1 MKNLKQLVTRNYY
14 PLMYL
19 LIAGSFL
26 GLTAELVLTEHWD
39 GIQLVGLLA
48 SIIGL
53 VLAVVALFAAPRMRQ
68 ALAVLFVVL
77 SISGIIGTIEHNE
90 ARSGEEASAPV
101 IVAATAGSSRE
112 LPAAQQ
118 QEGEE
123 NEAREGRGER
133 GEREGEAAPPLAPM
147 SLAGM
152 SIIAAVTLIADDRNR
167 QKAG

>member
-1 MKNLKQLVTRNYY
+1 MKSLKQLVTRNYY

-26 GLTAELVLTEHWD
+26 GFTAELVLTGHWN
-39 GIQLVGLLA
+39 GIQLVGLA
-48 SIIGL
+48 AGIIGL

-68 ALAVLFVVL
+68 TLAVLFVIL
-77 SISGIIGTIEHNE
+77 SLSGVMGTIQHNE

-101 IVAATAGSSRE
+101 IVAATADFSRE
-112 LPAAQQ
+112 LPAEQR

-123 NEAREGRGER
+123 KEAV
-133 GEREGEAAPPLAPM
+133 PPLAPL

-152 SIIAAVTLIADDRNR
+152 SIIAAVTLLADGRNR
-167 QKAG
+167 QKAA